1 MKKSRNILLFALIVI
16 IFGLV
21 TIFSIQY
28 LPRFI
33 TKNDDSTTKP
43 LTKKTSIENNSE
55 SSTPIGYELDVTLTE
70 NGYEPISELEFN
82 SHYLYISYFILLEN
96 NTLKIYNTT
105 MDAINR
111 THVGTLEKVN
121 GVWCGELFTCEELPS
136 DSNMDL
142 WKQYVYVK
150 IDNKKISIE
159 KLNLTATNYETTIF
173 YFDNTFK
180 IELKFSDNTIFTY
193 DNYSYDCNITP
204 IYDLSDYEKQK
215 TRLEESLTDVLN
227 LENEYNTDKA
237 NKKLALDLV
246 YKEDGEYLSNFL
258 NENPHSFIDEGVKWS
273 VPQGSSM
280 KNLNLSDDTYVL
292 SVKTANEDSVNYHY
306 LVDINSKTVYR
317 CPSNGFRNIKLI
329 KNNKIVET
337 YNFDY

>member
-1 MKKSRNILLFALIVI
+1 MKKNKQLVFFTFFILVLGIFIILAIKDPFHVI
-16 IFGLV
+16 NK
-21 TIFSIQY
+21 TNSPTTES
-28 LPRFI
+28 LPE
-33 TKNDDSTTKP
+33 KP
-43 LTKKTSIENNSE
+43 LVENTSE
-55 SSTPIGYELDVTLTE
+55 SPSPIGYELDVTLTE

-159 KLNLTATNYETTIF
+159 KLNLTATDYETTIF

-180 IELKFSDNTIFTY
+180 IESKFSDNTIFTY

-215 TRLEESLTDVLN
+215 TRLEESLTGVLN

-329 KNNKIVET
+329 KDNEIIET
-337 YNFDY
+337 YNFNF